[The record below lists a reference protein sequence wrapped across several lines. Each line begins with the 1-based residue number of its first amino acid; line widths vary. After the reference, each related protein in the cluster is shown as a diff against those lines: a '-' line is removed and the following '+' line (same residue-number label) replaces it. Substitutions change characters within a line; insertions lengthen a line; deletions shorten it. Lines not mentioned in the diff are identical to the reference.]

1 MYGSLG
7 ALGTGNSKTNGA
19 TVTIT
24 TTQDAN
30 VGDVIVVATAWD
42 NDNLGGGG
50 STGPMDEYLSCT
62 DTAGNSYQVA
72 AGAQDTSAGTASAS
86 HACIFVCKVEA
97 FLASGSTI
105 TVTELFQIRV
115 AKAVTAE
122 LFSDDGGN
130 VLVTTRVH
138 VHTVAADPA
147 SITISG
153 LDSGKEYLLVWCLG
167 AEGPNTDA
175 YTLDADYSAGAF
187 GDDGTTGGAANS
199 NMHVRAAYRI
209 ATGLTGD
216 TVDVTSTTAD
226 RDYTQVLV
234 AIESYDAAPFPATGI
249 LDDFNR
255 ADEDPLTDGGN
266 WDSADGYGATSGG
279 PLQLTTNQVRND
291 GATFVERSTWGDI
304 FADSMEAWAT
314 RTAVGAD
321 DQEMSLVA
329 GATTD
334 RTSAT
339 FDCYLAAF
347 GLSAAPTSA
356 LTLYSVLNGVMTVIG
371 SAAPPGGAGSKSGIR
386 VESGIVEVWEY
397 PSGGPWH
404 LAISVRDTTY
414 SGGQIGLGIKNTT
427 HRWDDFGG
435 GGPTT
440 DTIPPPIG
448 IALETDIA
456 YPFNGANEDASGTGA
471 AADTID
477 VPGSPG
483 TLTITGLPFE
493 PTWVFIVASDA
504 TADDTWQSG
513 TSCMSRGLGGMDP
526 GGSLF
531 QTVTRM
537 VFDATTQVASG
548 YDEGHIIE
556 VASARG
562 AMGANLLV
570 KATLTGFTADGFTLS
585 FSNVSANTKFHYLAG
600 DQAAALSDISFATL
614 AGLTWDN
621 TPAGGIYLGLSDAAS
636 SAVPRNWNGGAYT
649 AQVGAGRIAEEN
661 ESPES
666 DFIWWDPGYNTTQ
679 HFNGIDGPL
688 NDWAGIFNDIWFFGS
703 VLRRPM
709 QMFRVANDVLIRDAG
724 AWVASLLVLADTY
737 AQATSGD
744 AGDSVSDVAD
754 ITWADPDFTP
764 AALVHIQGSTVGF
777 AAEDPDHTGASIGVA
792 TKDNMWVVAL
802 SSKHGFG
809 ASIYRSD
816 ALSWI
821 SAWDPHD
828 VPTDMSA
835 GTSIPILNGARVTT
849 VVADVPTNM
858 HVGVAGLGQ
867 GVVFGPISMNWRYAI
882 RKGVATRAL
891 FNDEVSAGS

>member
-1 MYGSLG
+1 MAGFPSKGTLG
-7 ALGTGNSKTNGA
+7 NANSKTS
-19 TVTIT
+19 TLTLVLT
-24 TTQDAN
+24 TTQDAD
-30 VGDVIVVATAWD
+30 VGDIIVVATAWD
-42 NDNLGGGG
+42 NINSPT
-50 STGPMDEYLSCT
+50 STGPLDDVLSCA
-62 DTAGNSYQVA
+62 DDSGNRYMTGAAAQNASTGSGQGAHVA
-72 AGAQDTSAGTASAS
+72 
-86 HACIFVCKVEA
+86 IFVAEVTS
-97 FLASGSTI
+97 FLASGSSI
-105 TVTELFQIRV
+105 TVTTQNAART
-115 AKAVTAE
+115 AKAISAE
-122 LFSDDGGN
+122 LFGNDDYN
-130 VLVTTRVH
+130 HFRICERTSVNDTAVDPSSLTLSSLPTDVPVLLIH
-138 VHTVAADPA
+138 ALA
-147 SITISG
+147 G
-153 LDSGKEYLLVWCLG
+153 
-167 AEGPNTDA
+167 EGPQADA
-175 YTLDADYSAGAF
+175 YTWDSDYTQF
-187 GDDGTTGGAANS
+187 VGDGSTGGAANT
-199 NMHVRAAYRI
+199 NMHLRAGYRELS
-209 ATGLTGD
+209 GSSSD

-226 RDYTQVLV
+226 RDYSQVFLGLIGYDV
-234 AIESYDAAPFPATGI
+234 APYPSTPL

-255 ADEDPLTDGGN
+255 ANETPLSGGGN
-266 WDSADGYGATSGG
+266 WDTTGYGTASAAQLISNAAGNSAAVQNKQSTWAASFGGDVESWATFSADGGG
-279 PLQLTTNQVRND
+279 NQRII
-291 GATFVERSTWGDI
+291 A
-304 FADSMEAWAT
+304 A
-314 RTAVGAD
+314 
-321 DQEMSLVA
+321 
-329 GATTD
+329 ATTD
-334 RTSAT
+334 RGTST
-339 FDCYLAAF
+339 FDNYSLLW
-347 GLSAAPTSA
+347 GVSPTFCLRLNRVDDSV
-356 LTLYSVLNGVMTVIG
+356 LTLIG
-371 SAAPPGGAGSKSGIR
+371 LTAPPVVGWKVGLR
-386 VESGIVEVWEY
+386 VTNGYVEVWTNQTD
-397 PSGGPWH
+397 GWRCA
-404 LAISVRDTTY
+404 LVATDATY
-414 SGGQIGLGIKNTT
+414 SGGQIGFGIASASIGGTN
-427 HRWDDFGG
+427 RRFDDFGG
-435 GGPTT
+435 GGA
-440 DTIPPPIG
+440 DVDLVPPPIG
-448 IALETDIA
+448 IALETDVA
-456 YPFNGANEDASGTGA
+456 YPLNGANEDSSGTGA

-585 FSNVSANTKFHYLAG
+585 FSNVTANMKFHYLAG

-636 SAVPRNWNGGAYT
+636 SSVPRNWNGGAYT
-649 AQVGAGRIAEEN
+649 AQIGAGRIAVEN

-679 HFNGIDGPL
+679 HFNGIDGPV

-828 VPTDMSA
+828 APTDMSA

-891 FNDEVSAGS
+891 FNDEISPGS